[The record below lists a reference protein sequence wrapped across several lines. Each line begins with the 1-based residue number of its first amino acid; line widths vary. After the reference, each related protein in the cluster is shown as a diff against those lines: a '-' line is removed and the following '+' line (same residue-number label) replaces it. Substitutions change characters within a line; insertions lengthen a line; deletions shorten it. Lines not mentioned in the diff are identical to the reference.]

1 MERIF
6 LIENGFGRIVFAS
19 ESESARDRYFENI
32 DRGEKWNGKPWYSKT
47 KKDVNLS
54 KIVSSVANKIDAL
67 EIYAIRARG

>member
-19 ESESARDRYFENI
+19 RSESARDRNFEII
-32 DRGEKWNGKPWYSKT
+32 DKGEQWKGKPWYSKT

-54 KIVSSVANKIDAL
+54 EIASRVANKIDAL

>member
-19 ESESARDRYFENI
+19 RSESARDRNFEII
-32 DRGEKWNGKPWYSKT
+32 DKGERWNGKPWYSKT

-54 KIVSSVANKIDAL
+54 EIASSVANKIDAL